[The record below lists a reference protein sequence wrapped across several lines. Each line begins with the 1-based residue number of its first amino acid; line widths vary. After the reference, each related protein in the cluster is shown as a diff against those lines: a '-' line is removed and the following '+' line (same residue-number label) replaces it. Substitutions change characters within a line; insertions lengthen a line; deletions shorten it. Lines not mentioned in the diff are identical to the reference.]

1 MVGQHLRQD
10 VNVMGF
16 IVRFR
21 LAVRVFALVQ
31 QRRSRSLCHLA
42 STRPCVVTANSMSW
56 TRLRMKVVRRDR
68 YRCRG
73 CDRRGDE
80 VTLEVHRIYPNASD
94 IDGMLALCTNCRE
107 LANTFHLSSDH
118 IPDFL
123 RRLWFHLHHPAHGL
137 APSRIPALDSAVP
150 RPVRQSQENVHSE
163 MSYQALRHSAGG

>member
-1 MVGQHLRQD
+1 MIGQRLRQD

-31 QRRSRSLCHLA
+31 QRPSRSLCHLA
-42 STRPCVVTANSMSW
+42 SAMPGVVTANSMSW

-80 VTLEVHRIYPNASD
+80 VTLEVHRIYPDASD

-107 LANTFHLSSDH
+107 LAKTFHLRSDH

-123 RRLWFHLHHPAHGL
+123 RQLWFHLHHSAHGL
-137 APSRIPALDSAVP
+137 APSRVPTLDSAIP
-150 RPVRQSQENVHSE
+150 RPMRQSQENVRSE